1 MPERKIITEDIE
13 IVSLISKIVA
23 NHMKFKSSI
32 KRSPKKYA
40 DKRQIESTYMIK
52 PCRFEYLGHT
62 YDIEYIVDCSGYTIY
77 ARGLYYKDGVRT
89 NLTSLKNILAQLAA
103 KGVLIV

>member
-1 MPERKIITEDIE
+1 MDNRKIITDDIE

-23 NHMKFKSSI
+23 NHMVFKSSI
-32 KRSPKKYA
+32 KRSPKEYNK
-40 DKRQIESTYMIK
+40 KRHIEKTYTVA
-52 PCRFEYLGHT
+52 PCRFEYLGHV

-77 ARGLYYKDGVRT
+77 ARGIYYKDGVRT

-103 KGVLIV
+103 KGVLIA